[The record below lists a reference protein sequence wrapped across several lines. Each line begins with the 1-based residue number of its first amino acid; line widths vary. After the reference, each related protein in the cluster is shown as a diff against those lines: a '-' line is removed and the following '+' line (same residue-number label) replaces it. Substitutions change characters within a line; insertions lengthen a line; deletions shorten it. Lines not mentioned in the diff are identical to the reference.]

1 MPKQGYLGAFYS
13 KILPQ
18 VIDNCD
24 ENWDAGTHGTPELD
38 TGDKQE
44 GSASVKIVVA
54 SAVAGDILAT
64 NDFAALDIRNHR
76 RVQFWIKAS
85 KAIAAEDLALLIDET
100 AACAG
105 GPAKEVLLLPELT
118 INTWTK
124 VTLVLAAPADLNAVI
139 SVGLEFNANPGDCN
153 IWIDDIKVIG
163 SLVVSVMESM
173 SPATGDGANKV
184 FQIANANVDL
194 DTLVVQ
200 VNAVTVKDYSV
211 TVKGEVTFVTAPGD
225 GLTVKCTYTH
235 WVVVQAGGFHNW
247 AFSLTGD
254 TVERTDFTT
263 TGWKKFVSIL
273 KGWSGL
279 AERFWLN
286 EKWMAEM
293 GNLIIVKFYE
303 DTGAPLQRYEG
314 WALITGIDISASVD
328 TLIME
333 PISFQGHGVLSP
345 ESG

>member
-13 KILPQ
+13 KILPV

-44 GSASVKIVVA
+44 GTGSVKIVVA
-54 SAVAGDILAT
+54 DAVAGDILAT
-64 NDFAALDIRNHR
+64 NDFTAIDLRNHR
-76 RVQFWIKAS
+76 RVKFWIKAS
-85 KAIAAEDLALLIDET
+85 KAIAAGDLALLIDET

-105 GPAKEVLLLPELT
+105 APAEEVIELPELT
-118 INTWTK
+118 INVWTE
-124 VTLVLAAPADLNAVI
+124 VTLVLATPADLDAII

-153 IWIDDIKVIG
+153 IWIDDIKAIG

-173 SPATGDGANKV
+173 SPATGDGTNKE

-211 TVKGEVTFVTAPGD
+211 TVKGKVTFVTAPENA
-225 GLTVKCTYTH
+225 LTVKCTYTH
-235 WVVVQAGGFHNW
+235 WVVKQAGGFHNW
-247 AFSLTGD
+247 AFSLAGD
-254 TVERTDFTT
+254 TVERTDFST
-263 TGWKKFVSIL
+263 TGWKKFISIL
-273 KGWSGL
+273 KGWSGS

-293 GNLIIVKFYE
+293 GSSFIVKFYE

-314 WALITGIDISASVD
+314 WAIITGIDVNASVD

-333 PISFQGHGVLSP
+333 PISFQGHGVLSY

>member
-13 KILPQ
+13 KVLPQ

-44 GSASVKIVVA
+44 GSGSVKIVVA
-54 SAVAGDILAT
+54 SAVADDILAT
-64 NDFAALDIRNHR
+64 NDFTALDLRNHR
-76 RVQFWIKAS
+76 RVKFWIKAS
-85 KAIAAEDLALLIDET
+85 VNIAAGDLCLLIDET

-105 GPAKEVLLLPELT
+105 GPAEEVISLPELVL
-118 INTWTK
+118 NTWTE

-139 SVGLEFNANPGDCN
+139 SVGLEYHLNPQDCN
-153 IWIDDIKVIG
+153 IWIDDINAIG
-163 SLVVSVMESM
+163 SLVVAAMESM
-173 SPATGDGANKV
+173 SPATGDGTNKV

-200 VNAVTVKDYSV
+200 VNAVTVKDYDV
-211 TVKGEVTFVTAPGD
+211 TPKGEVNFVTAPGN
-225 GLTVKCTYTH
+225 GLTVKCTYTY

-247 AFSLTGD
+247 AFSLVGD
-254 TVERTDFTT
+254 TAERTDFST
-263 TGWKKFVSIL
+263 TGWKKFVSVL
-273 KGWSGL
+273 KGWTGS
-279 AERFWLN
+279 AEKFWLN

-303 DTGAPLQRYEG
+303 DTGAALERHEG
-314 WALITGIDISASVD
+314 WALITGIDVSAAVD

-333 PISFQGHGVLSP
+333 PISFQGHGKLSP